1 MYLTACS
8 YKKTSTW
15 AGSSVYSSF
24 RYHSLWKLKWEQ
36 VSCSKSG
43 SLGVKGNL
51 NWWVDEWAAAAG
63 IEFHE
68 PLCNPQ
74 NRCKPFLCHT
84 HTQSSDRDRKPDIFF
99 FVCRDWTLMGTELV
113 ANNLGSSAWSLVPSC
128 SLNPVVA
135 CVLCGEGKAASHISL
150 NVYAFQKRESS
161 FLTHHMHG

>member
-15 AGSSVYSSF
+15 AGSSVYSCF

-36 VSCSKSG
+36 VSCSKSS

-63 IEFHE
+63 IEFQE
-68 PLCNPQ
+68 PLCSPQ

-99 FVCRDWTLMGTELV
+99 FSVCWDWTLMGHRASCKQSWLQCMK
-113 ANNLGSSAWSLVPSC
+113 SC
-128 SLNPVVA
+128 SFL
-135 CVLCGEGKAASHISL
+135 LL
-150 NVYAFQKRESS
+150 ESS
-161 FLTHHMHG
+161 GCLCTLWGGESSIP